1 MTFIPTYTERR
12 GTGDVKPG
20 VVVLT
25 SSLLTD
31 RMLLYTRFLDVL
43 NDGASATVWATTAR
57 EERFRSLWDAS
68 PAAVERFPEVRPFR
82 EFPHN
87 YLRRLNEYVWD
98 FRQRPPS
105 RLSMMR
111 HVRDKTRARH
121 IQALKLPAR
130 VLARMGVE
138 RPLEDWLERLMLAY
152 PRSPEA
158 LDRLRTLQPAALVT
172 TGPFRY
178 DEPAVVV
185 AAKNL
190 RIPTLALITSWDNLS
205 TKARL
210 VLKYDGYLLWS
221 EQMRRELLH
230 FYPGTARVPSYVVG
244 APQFDTFFQPRFQR
258 SREAFCASQGLDPRR
273 PLIVYAL
280 GSPNFL
286 REHHG
291 AAYLAGRVAQGDLGD
306 VQLLI
311 RPHPVFDNGKEAEAL
326 RGISPHVVVQ
336 RTGAAGAAGAALTE
350 RSQDE
355 CQITEW
361 VNTFRHADV
370 LVNLSSTVVID
381 AAIFDRPVVN
391 LNYDPEPGRPN
402 QALVKDANHCWTHFK
417 PIAESGGVWLV
428 NEPDEMVEAVKGYLQ
443 HPELHRAQRRWVAE
457 YVCGH
462 LDGCSGERMGQAV
475 LDFIQCADR
484 SLERQ
489 AGSVNSLASGS

>member
-1 MTFIPTYTERR
+1 MTFMSSKTEGRSVR
-12 GTGDVKPG
+12 TAAPG
-20 VVVLT
+20 VVVLS

-31 RMLLYTRFLDVL
+31 RMLLFTRFLDEL
-43 NDGASATVWATTAR
+43 SQGTCATVWATTAR
-57 EERFRSLWDAS
+57 EERFRDLWDSAS
-68 PAAVERFPEVRPFR
+68 AIVEPFPAVRPFR

-87 YLRRLNEYVWD
+87 YLRRFNEYVWD

-111 HVRDKTRARH
+111 HVRKRTRARH
-121 IQALKLPAR
+121 VRALELPAR
-130 VLARMGVE
+130 VLARLRLE

-158 LDRLRTLQPAALVT
+158 LSRLKTLQPAALVT

-178 DEPAVVV
+178 DEPAIV
-185 AAKNL
+185 AVAKNL

-205 TKARL
+205 TKARM

-230 FYPGTARVPSYVVG
+230 FYPDSARVPSYVVG
-244 APQFDTFFQPRFQR
+244 APQFDAFFQRRFQR
-258 SREAFCASQGLDPRR
+258 SREEFCASQGLEPQR

-291 AAYLAGRVAQGDLGD
+291 AAYLAERVARGDLGNA
-306 VQLLI
+306 QLLI
-311 RPHPVFDNGKEAEAL
+311 RPHPVFDNGNEAEAL
-326 RGISPHVVVQ
+326 RGISPQVIVQ
-336 RTGAAGAAGAALTE
+336 RTGAAGAALTE

-355 CQITEW
+355 FQITEW

-370 LVNLSSTVVID
+370 VVNLSSTVVID

-402 QALVKDANHCWTHFK
+402 QALVKDANHRWTHFK
-417 PIAESGGVWLV
+417 PVAESGGVWLV

-443 HPELHRAQRRWVAE
+443 HPELHRAQRRWIVE
-457 YVCGH
+457 YVCGR
-462 LDGCSGERMGQAV
+462 LDGSSGERMAAAV
-475 LDFIQCADR
+475 LNFIQGTG
-484 SLERQ
+484 
-489 AGSVNSLASGS
+489 GSSDVASMPSALASTVGAD